1 MVWGVVRIVL
11 IVLGSAIVFL
21 FMVQV
26 LTALI
31 KFILVA
37 FSLLLREWIVLA

>member
-11 IVLGSAIVFL
+11 LVLGSAIVFL
-21 FMVQV
+21 VMVQV

-37 FSLLLREWIVLA
+37 FIPLLREWIVLA